1 MRSDKER
8 VTGKGAP
15 SFWSQRIHKQGSHF
29 LPGQE
34 REEPEEKLVGKR
46 SEERKEKEAARKGK
60 RDAAPRNVQQK
71 KNEKA

>member
-8 VTGKGAP
+8 ATGKGAP

-34 REEPEEKLVGKR
+34 REEPQEKLLGKR
-46 SEERKEKEAARKGK
+46 SEERKEREAAKKGEK
-60 RDAAPRNVQQK
+60 RAE
-71 KNEKA
+71 EK